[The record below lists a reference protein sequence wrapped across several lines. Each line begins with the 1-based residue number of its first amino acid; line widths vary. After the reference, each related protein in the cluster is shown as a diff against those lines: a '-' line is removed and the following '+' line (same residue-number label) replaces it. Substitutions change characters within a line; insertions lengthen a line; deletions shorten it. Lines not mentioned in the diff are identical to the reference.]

1 MDYKELYSKTEKELA
16 ITKERIAVVKSEISK
31 IVANLELD
39 PDTDLRQ
46 QIDARFV
53 ELQAEEDKIIESI
66 DKLLS
71 NLEALDTDA
80 TESMGQN

>member
-1 MDYKELYSKTEKELA
+1 MDYKELYSRTEKELA

-39 PDTDLRQ
+39 PDTDLKQ